1 MRKYLLA
8 MLAASTLSLSAHAE
22 MVANFTFDG
31 STVESV
37 SGDSATT
44 KFSNGNPINFVTD
57 RHGKEAGAMSFLSTP
72 LLFSQTDATAL
83 SQFTVST
90 WLKFDD
96 NANDQGRH
104 YLFDSRN
111 SSTALMFYDFGNSHR
126 FGTSATGRSE
136 GGLNLNDGEWHYVA
150 VSSDSE
156 QGTTLYLD
164 GQIVGNIDE
173 ATTLSLKALTLGNY
187 SNSSTGYDL
196 HGAMD
201 DFQIYDV
208 AMDAQSISQQYARQ
222 SSDVGIP
229 LYGMSALLLG
239 GLVLRSRKPQS

>member
-1 MRKYLLA
+1 MRKYFLA

-31 STVESV
+31 TTADTV
-37 SGDSATT
+37 SGEEATIRHLNANT
-44 KFSNGNPINFVTD
+44 SGFVTD
-57 RHGKEAGAMSFLSTP
+57 RHGREQSAMNFSNTA
-72 LLFSQTDATAL
+72 LLFSQPDTLTL
-83 SQFTVST
+83 SQYTVST
-90 WLKFDD
+90 WLKFDE
-96 NANDQGRH
+96 NANAQSRH

-111 SSTALMFYDFGNSHR
+111 SSTSILFYDFGSSHR
-126 FGTSATGRSE
+126 FGTSSTGRSE
-136 GGLNLNDGEWHYVA
+136 GGLNLDDGEWHYVA
-150 VSSDSE
+150 ISSGSE

-164 GQIVGNIDE
+164 GQLIGNTEE
-173 ATTLSLKALTLGNY
+173 ATTLSLNGLTLGNY
-187 SNSSTGYDL
+187 SNNSTGYDL

-239 GLVLRSRKPQS
+239 GLMLRSRKLQS